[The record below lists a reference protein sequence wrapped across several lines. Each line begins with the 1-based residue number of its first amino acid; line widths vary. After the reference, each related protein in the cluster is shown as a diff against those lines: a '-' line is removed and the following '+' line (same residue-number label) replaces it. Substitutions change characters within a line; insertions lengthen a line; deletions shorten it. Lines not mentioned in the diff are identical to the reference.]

1 MAGRGGAAR
10 GPTEGEALGGETWGR
25 YGFLGFPSPVA
36 HRITHIN
43 SIIINGN
50 STIINSV
57 YYNDYV

>member
-1 MAGRGGAAR
+1 MARHEAR
-10 GPTEGEALGGETWGR
+10 QKAKRLVGKPGEGTVWV
-25 YGFLGFPSPVA
+25 SPVA

-57 YYNDYV
+57 YYNYYV